1 MTSIPLV
8 DLHAQYLALQGPID
22 AAIRR
27 VVQSTTFIGGPIV
40 REFEE
45 SYAADYGVRHC
56 VSVANGTDALYVA
69 LKMLGIGPGDEVIT
83 TAHSW
88 ISTSETISQ
97 CGARCVFVDVD
108 AYYTIDP
115 ELIERA
121 ITPRTRAI
129 VPVHLYGQPADMTR
143 IMAIANK
150 HGLVVIE
157 DCAQAHYAEWR
168 GQRVGTFGVVGT
180 FSFFPGKNLGA
191 YGDAGAIITNDDA
204 LAIKMRMYA
213 NHGALRKH
221 EHAMEGINSRLDTLQ
236 AAILQVKLP
245 HVHEWTAQ
253 RQRVAS
259 WYDEMLSTCP
269 GVTVPLVR
277 DHATHVYHLYVVQ
290 VSQRD
295 AVAHRLA
302 AHGVHTAVH
311 YPTPLPLLE
320 AYRHLGAK
328 PATYP
333 LAAANCARILSLP
346 MYPELTRAQV
356 EFITRTLASA
366 AAEPTSKA
374 S

>member
-8 DLHAQYLALQGPID
+8 DLHAQYLALKGPID

-27 VVQSTTFIGGPIV
+27 VVESTTFIGGPIV

-143 IMAIANK
+143 IMAIANR
-150 HGLVVIE
+150 HGLLVIE
-157 DCAQAHYAEWR
+157 DCAQAHYAEWK
-168 GQRVGTFGVVGT
+168 GQRVGTFGAAGT

-204 LAIKMRMYA
+204 LATKMRMYA

-236 AAILQVKLP
+236 AAILQAKLP

-253 RQRVAS
+253 RQRIAS
-259 WYDEMLSTCP
+259 WYDDLLSPCP
-269 GVTVPLVR
+269 VVTVPLVR

-290 VSQRD
+290 VSQRE
-295 AVAHRLA
+295 AVAHYLA

-311 YPTPLPLLE
+311 YPTPLPLLD
-320 AYRHLGAK
+320 AYRYLGAQ
-328 PATYP
+328 PAMYP
-333 LAAANCARILSLP
+333 CAAANCGRILSLP

-366 AAEPTSKA
+366 ALEPSSKA